1 MKNNI
6 LYSAQQVKELLDDSN
21 TVIVDIR
28 EEDDY
33 KKSHI
38 PGAVCIPDVFFYLA
52 ETSEDGLKVFQDK
65 FQKLFSEAGVS
76 HSKKVII
83 YEDALNNRYGG
94 SCRGYW
100 FLTYLGHP
108 DAGVLDGGFS
118 AWNSAGYAVDD
129 KIPSPQP
136 EKFEVKPNN
145 DIIATKDDVLA
156 ALSNSNVKLLDNR
169 DKEEW
174 IGVSSSPYGK
184 DFVPRKGRLPGAR
197 WIEWYNFMEGKA
209 DLPYFK
215 SPETIRSMC
224 AEYGLYPDDDI
235 IIYCFKGARVS
246 NTYIAMHLA
255 GFKNL
260 RNYLGS
266 WNEWSKDNSLPIHD
280 EVLAG

>member
-1 MKNNI
+1 MAKQI
-6 LYSAQQVKELLDDSN
+6 LYSPEEVNELLGDSS

-52 ETSEDGLKVFQDK
+52 ETSDEGLKAFQDK
-65 FQKLFSEAGVS
+65 FQKEFSDAGIS
-76 HSKKVII
+76 HDKKVII

-108 DAGVLDGGFS
+108 NAGVLDGGFS
-118 AWNSAGYAVDD
+118 AWNKAGYSVDN
-129 KIPSPQP
+129 KIPNP
-136 EKFEVKPNN
+136 EPANFEVKTND
-145 DIIATKDDVLA
+145 DIIATKDDMLA
-156 ALSNSNVKLLDNR
+156 ALSNSKIKILDNR

-209 DLPYFK
+209 ELPYFK
-215 SPETIRSMC
+215 SPEKIRAMC

-246 NTYIAMHLA
+246 NTFIAMHLA
-255 GFKNL
+255 GFKHL

-266 WNEWSKDNSLPIHD
+266 WNEWSKDNSLPINS
-280 EVLAG
+280 EVYPE

>member
-1 MKNNI
+1 MTNQI
-6 LYSAQQVKELLDDSN
+6 LYSPEELQTLISKGN
-21 TVIVDIR
+21 TVVVDIR
-28 EEDDY
+28 DAEEY
-33 KKSHI
+33 EKSHI
-38 PGAVCIPDVFFYLA
+38 PGAVSIPDIFFYLA
-52 ETSEDGLKVFQDK
+52 ETSEEGLKEFQDK
-65 FQKLFSEAGVS
+65 FQKEFSDAGIT
-76 HSKKVII
+76 HDKKVII

-108 DAGVLDGGFS
+108 DAGVLDGGLS
-118 AWNSAGYAVDD
+118 AWNKAGYSVDD
-129 KIPSPQP
+129 KVPSP
-136 EKFEVKPNN
+136 ESANFEVKPNN
-145 DIIATKDDVLA
+145 EIIATKDDMLA
-156 ALSNSNVKLLDNR
+156 ALSNPNVKILDNR
-169 DKEEW
+169 DREEW
-174 IGVSSSPYGK
+174 TGESSSPYGK

-215 SPETIRSMC
+215 SPEKIRAMC

-266 WNEWSKDNSLPIHD
+266 WNEWSKDNSLPIND
-280 EVLAG
+280 EKLSA

>member
-1 MKNNI
+1 MTNKI
-6 LYSAQQVKELLDDSN
+6 LYSPEEVQDLISKGN
-21 TVIVDIR
+21 TVVVDIR
-28 EEDDY
+28 EENDY
-33 KKSHI
+33 KKNHI
-38 PGAVCIPDVFFYLA
+38 PGAVNIPDVFFFLA
-52 ETSEDGLKVFQDK
+52 ETSKEGLKEFQDK
-65 FQKLFSEAGVS
+65 FQKEFSDAGIT
-76 HSKKVII
+76 HDKKVII

-118 AWNSAGYAVDD
+118 AWNKAGYTVDD
-129 KIPSPQP
+129 KVPSPEP
-136 EKFEVKPNN
+136 ANFEVKPN
-145 DIIATKDDVLA
+145 DEIIATKDDMLA
-156 ALSNSNVKLLDNR
+156 ALSNPNVKILDNR

-174 IGVSSSPYGK
+174 TGESSSPYGK

-197 WIEWYNFMEGKA
+197 WIEWYNFMEGKT

-215 SPETIRSMC
+215 SPEKIRAMC

-255 GFKNL
+255 GFKHL

-266 WNEWSKDNSLPIHD
+266 WNEWSRDEKLPIND
-280 EVLAG
+280 ERLPD

>member
-1 MKNNI
+1 MTNQI
-6 LYSAQQVKELLDDSN
+6 LYSPEELQDLISKGN
-21 TVIVDIR
+21 TIVVDIR
-28 EEDDY
+28 EDVDY
-33 KKSHI
+33 KKNHI
-38 PGAVCIPDVFFYLA
+38 PGAVNIPDIFFFLA
-52 ETSEDGLKVFQDK
+52 ETSTEGLKEFQDK
-65 FQKLFSEAGVS
+65 FQKEFSDAGIT
-76 HSKKVII
+76 HDKKVII

-118 AWNSAGYAVDD
+118 AWNKAGYAVDD
-129 KIPSPQP
+129 QIPNPQP
-136 EKFEVKPNN
+136 GKFEVNPNN
-145 DIIATKDDVLA
+145 DIIATKDDILA
-156 ALSNSNVKLLDNR
+156 ALSNPNVKLLDNR

-197 WIEWYNFMEGKA
+197 WIEWYNFMEGQA

-215 SPETIRSMC
+215 SPEVIRAMC

-246 NTYIAMHLA
+246 NTYIAMHMA
-255 GFKNL
+255 GFKHL

-266 WNEWSKDNSLPIHD
+266 WNEWSKDNSLPIND
-280 EVLAG
+280 EVLAS